1 MERGGG
7 GGRASGS
14 IEGCIPGG
22 LGLAFLGLYLRTL
35 CPTVYLGDSGEIST
49 AIATGGVPHPPGYP
63 LFGLLGRAA
72 LALIPWGEPAFRI
85 GCVVAAAA
93 AAAVAVLYLLA
104 RELDGSPWAAATGA
118 AVYGSSYSFWSQSTR
133 VEVYSLHALLAA
145 LMLLAALR
153 YRRTGQQGALAGMAL
168 AGS

>member
-1 MERGGG
+1 E
-7 GGRASGS
+7 A
-14 IEGCIPGG
+14 CLPWG

-93 AAAVAVLYLLA
+93 AAAVATLYLVA
-104 RELDGSPWAAATGA
+104 RELDGSPWASATGA
-118 AVYGSSYSFWSQSTR
+118 AVFGASYSFWSQSTR
-133 VEVYSLHALLAA
+133 VEVYSLHVLLAG
-145 LMLLAALR
+145 LTLLGGLR
-153 YRRTGQQGALAGMAL
+153 YRRTGGGWAMAVM
-168 AGS
+168 